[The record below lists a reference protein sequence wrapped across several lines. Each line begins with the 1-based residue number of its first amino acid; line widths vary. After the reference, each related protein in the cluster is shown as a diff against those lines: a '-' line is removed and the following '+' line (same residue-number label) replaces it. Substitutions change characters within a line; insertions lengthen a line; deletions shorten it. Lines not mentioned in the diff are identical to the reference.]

1 MTEAKREHLVSGEA
15 LLEVLAGRDE
25 AARKAERERR
35 RQDARQHRLEKI
47 LRDAKDEAQESRDE
61 RAGLAERAVVG
72 YLDVACA
79 DAVDAFIYD
88 EGAPRFVNYVERYEA
103 LRAMQDR
110 TEMLLA
116 LADTLNLADRI
127 LKEAP
132 DVDIQGAAER
142 SAGLLRRSAARL
154 GEPAVAKNTDAP
166 PRFLSEE
173 EERRVAVSADAAL
186 DEAFNALAARE
197 GFAPAD
203 DFSAL
208 GREMRSALNK
218 EAACFAFSEAS
229 RAEGARCDMSG
240 LPVFCASLKPTM
252 RYSVDK
258 VRWLF
263 DEVLQAYETFEAVVR
278 MHGLFAAFACDNR
291 AGKPGSTQTR
301 GMRAFKLLREL
312 ELQGEGVEDEEE
324 EAEPAIPTTIR
335 EKKHGD
341 TVEDAIARMRQYND
355 LPYLGMPDEDFLPQV
370 AAFWY
375 GYRKLMEFV
384 NGLWDADLSGYRVY
398 MEEVCDY
405 SMSQARA
412 LGARLSPGQLY
423 QWIGDVLH
431 IDDED

>member
-1 MTEAKREHLVSGEA
+1 MSEAKREHLVSGEA
-15 LLEVLAGRDE
+15 LLEVLEGRDE

-47 LRDAKDEAQESRDE
+47 LREAKDEAQESRDE
-61 RAGLAERAVVG
+61 RAGLAERAVAG

-88 EGAPRFVNYVERYEA
+88 EGSPRFVNYVERYEA

-142 SAGLLRRSAARL
+142 S
-154 GEPAVAKNTDAP
+154 
-166 PRFLSEE
+166 
-173 EERRVAVSADAAL
+173 AAL

-240 LPVFCASLKPTM
+240 LPVFRASLKPTM

-341 TVEDAIARMRQYND
+341 TVEDAIACMRQYND

-431 IDDED
+431 IDDEG